1 MQICKKKQQKKLTKS
16 KNNAKLRDNAI
27 FCKSLENSVNK
38 VDVKIAGFRKQYQ
51 NWSFRPT
58 FKREKNS

>member
-1 MQICKKKQQKKLTKS
+1 MQICKKKQKKKLTKS
-16 KNNAKLRDNAI
+16 KNNAI

-58 FKREKNS
+58 FQREKNS